1 MVVENLSNIL
11 KKISGFFFIFLIF
24 VSCSNPKDSGV
35 SAKRFDPSGE
45 PVQKELKRIK
55 VLRKVSYDGID
66 FIVSTKYR
74 YEITALLKSS
84 EKYYLGWESEFSPV
98 DFCLVW
104 GKLSEKYID
113 KTIKYEQSS
122 RWYFYR
128 YDGDCQ
134 ASSEYISSHSSNNHI
149 IPATENLKNLLTS
162 RLTNKII
169 YLKGYLVNI
178 DGNKNGAKYW
188 WRSSLSREDSG
199 EGACE
204 VFYVTRAE
212 VNNRIYK

>member
-1 MVVENLSNIL
+1 ML
-11 KKISGFFFIFLIF
+11 FFFI
-24 VSCSNPKDSGV
+24 SCSNPKDYGV
-35 SAKRFDPSGE
+35 STRSFNPSGE

-55 VLRKVSYDGID
+55 ILRKASYKGID
-66 FIVSTKYR
+66 FIVSTKVK

-84 EKYYLGWESEFSPV
+84 EKYYFGWESEFSPV

-104 GKLSEKYID
+104 GKLAEKDID
-113 KTIKYEQSS
+113 KTIKYEQSG

-128 YDGDCQ
+128 YDGDCPV
-134 ASSEYISSHSSNNHI
+134 SSEYISLHSSNNHI
-149 IPATENLKNLLTS
+149 IPATENLKKILTS

-178 DGNKNGAKYW
+178 DGNKNGSKYW
-188 WRSSLSREDSG
+188 WRSSQSREDSG

-204 VFYVTRAE
+204 IFYVTRVE